1 MPLAFAAWS
10 AVGLGIGRYSRSVR
24 VGSQSGAVDRRQK
37 SYNFPPLFQSKK
49 LTDIS
54 VSILLTQLLL
64 LFCVQDTVD
73 ILVGWFVDPA
83 QPVKV
88 IRAAT
93 RALQVLRPFWKEDL
107 VFSKTLLSQ
116 FLEDLDAYTAVI
128 TIRSLFSHFL
138 YSRLSFQ
145 ETNTLLTT
153 PAPSGEE
160 SVSVSLRK
168 IASLLK

>member
-1 MPLAFAAWS
+1 MSLAFAAWS

-54 VSILLTQLLL
+54 VSILLTQQP
-64 LFCVQDTVD
+64 FAYQDTVD

-116 FLEDLDAYTAVI
+116 FLEDLDAYTAVLPI
-128 TIRSLFSHFL
+128 WSLFSHFL
-138 YSRLSFQ
+138 YSRWSFQ
-145 ETNTLLTT
+145 ETNTLLAT

>member
-1 MPLAFAAWS
+1 MTVCLVLLVPS

-73 ILVGWFVDPA
+73 ILVGWFVGLA

-88 IRAAT
+88 IT
-93 RALQVLRPFWKEDL
+93 FFLKK
-107 VFSKTLLSQ
+107 KT
-116 FLEDLDAYTAVI
+116 
-128 TIRSLFSHFL
+128 
-138 YSRLSFQ
+138 
-145 ETNTLLTT
+145 
-153 PAPSGEE
+153 
-160 SVSVSLRK
+160 
-168 IASLLK
+168 